1 MSGEATVG
9 DFVTLRRGTT
19 YKGALVGRPG
29 PALLGLGSI
38 VPGGGFRSDYKTYG
52 GDCPPELM
60 LVPGDLYVSLKGATK
75 DGDMIGSIAR
85 VPASVPMGRVTQD
98 TVKLVF
104 RERSSD
110 VERYLYW
117 ILRTPQYR
125 TYCAARATGSAV
137 VGLSRDDFLSYP
149 VPALTPSRRHLVALL
164 EGVEEKLDS
173 NSRVI
178 AHLEE
183 LVRLHFRSALQSGV
197 VRHVSLG
204 DVVTVT
210 KGRSYKSAELAPS
223 STALVTLKSIDRAG
237 GYRPDGLKPYVG
249 PYKPEQVVE
258 PGDLVVAQTD
268 LTQGAEVVGRGVR
281 VPRSRHYA
289 TLVASLDLA
298 IARPNGG
305 MPSEYLIGL
314 LTSEDF
320 RQHCRSR
327 TSGTTVLHLG
337 KDAIPTWSAP
347 LVDSDDQ
354 KAYASVVRPYFAR
367 MDALRDEQERLQQTR
382 IALLPELH
390 LGRVLLRSTGE
401 VA

>member
-1 MSGEATVG
+1 MSDEHTVG

-19 YKGALVGRPG
+19 YKGALVGEPG

-60 LVPGDLYVSLKGATK
+60 LLPGDLFVSLKGATK

-104 RERSSD
+104 HERSSD
-110 VERYLYW
+110 LERYLYW

-137 VGLSRDDFLSYP
+137 VGLSREDFLSYP
-149 VPALTPSRRHLVALL
+149 VPALTPPRRHLVAVL
-164 EGVEEKLDS
+164 ENIEEKLGS
-173 NSRVI
+173 NQRSI
-178 AHLEE
+178 ACLQE
-183 LVRLHFRSALQSGV
+183 LIRLHFQAALQSGEA
-197 VRHVSLG
+197 RHVPLG
-204 DVVTVT
+204 EVVAVT
-210 KGRSYKSAELAPS
+210 KGRSYKSAELVPS
-223 STALVTLKSIDRAG
+223 TTALVTLKSIDRSG
-237 GYRPDGLKPYVG
+237 GYKPDGLKPYAG

-281 VPRSRHYA
+281 VPRSNDYA

-298 IARPNGG
+298 IVRPVDG

-337 KDAIPTWSAP
+337 KDAIPTWPAP
-347 LVDSDDQ
+347 LIAPEDQ
-354 KAYASVVRPYFAR
+354 EAYASVVRPLFAR
-367 MDALRDEQERLQQTR
+367 MDALRHEQERLDQTR
-382 IALLPELH
+382 VALLPELH
-390 LGRVLLRSTGE
+390 LGRVSLRIARE